1 MLAQQDDWSTRGQA
15 SIAGQVSPPEHK
27 SPESDW
33 SNWEAEGSW
42 EQGWQEPSS
51 PEPPPEGT
59 RLASE
64 YNWGGPESN
73 DKGDPFA
80 ALSVRSSTQPRPESD
95 SWGEDNW
102 EGLETESRQVKA
114 ELARKKREDR
124 RREMEAKRAEK
135 KAAKGPMKLGAR
147 KLD

>member
-15 SIAGQVSPPEHK
+15 SAAGQVSWVWQDVSMDQDLASTSGQALPLLPTLLQVSHPEHK

-80 ALSVRSSTQPRPESD
+80 ALSVRSSTQV
-95 SWGEDNW
+95 W
-102 EGLETESRQVKA
+102 VC
-114 ELARKKREDR
+114 
-124 RREMEAKRAEK
+124 
-135 KAAKGPMKLGAR
+135 
-147 KLD
+147 